1 MKSHALRIS
10 GAVAIAM
17 LCLLAPSCSIK
28 KMAMNS
34 IADMIAP
41 DAKSSGGTAGA
52 LAAFT
57 SENDPDLVAESFPI
71 ILKLVEAMMLE
82 SPDNSGLAV
91 TAGQL
96 YVMYANVFVQ
106 GPAEMLPPSQF
117 REQNAQYGRAANF
130 YRRGSA
136 YALNGLNLRYKG
148 FAERVFGENAENNR
162 EAALAQAKEGD
173 AAALFW
179 AASGALA
186 NFALN
191 PLNPDASYGLEGF
204 VAMMERAA
212 ELDPS
217 YFGGLILETLFNF
230 YSAAPEFM
238 GGGAEKAEAAFNRAL
253 EMTGG
258 SASLYTTY
266 AKNVCVPAQD
276 VAGFDE
282 AIEKALSINPDD
294 EPSTRLMTV
303 IAQRRAEWLKSC
315 RADLFLE

>member
-1 MKSHALRIS
+1 MKNCASRIRC
-10 GAVAIAM
+10 AAAIAIFC
-17 LCLLAPSCSIK
+17 CLASSCSIK

-34 IADMIAP
+34 IAGMIAP
-41 DAKSSGGTAGA
+41 DAKSGGSGGA
-52 LAAFT
+52 LLAFT

-82 SPDNSGLAV
+82 SPDNAGLAI

-106 GPAEMLPPSQF
+106 GPAEMLPASQF
-117 REQNAQYGRAANF
+117 REQNAQYERAANF

-136 YALNGLNLRYKG
+136 YALEGLELRYKG
-148 FAERVFGENAENNR
+148 FKESVFGPNAEDER
-162 EAALAQAKEGD
+162 DAALSKTKEED

-186 NFALN
+186 NFSLN
-191 PLNPDASYGLEGF
+191 PLDPDASYGLEGF

-238 GGGAEKAEAAFNRAL
+238 GGGMDKAAAAFDRAVAL
-253 EMTGG
+253 NGG

-282 AIEKALSINPDD
+282 ALEKALGINPDD
-294 EPSTRLMTV
+294 EPSTRLMTI
-303 IAQRRAEWLKSC
+303 IAQRRARWLRDS
-315 RADLFLE
+315 RGDFFLE